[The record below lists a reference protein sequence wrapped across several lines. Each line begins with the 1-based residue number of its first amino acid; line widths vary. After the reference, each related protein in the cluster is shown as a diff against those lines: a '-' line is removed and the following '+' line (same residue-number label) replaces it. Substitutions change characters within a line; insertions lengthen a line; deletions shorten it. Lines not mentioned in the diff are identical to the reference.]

1 MKKITASLFGIIAS
15 LSLFAQTP
23 SVTTNILNTTSTTI
37 EAEFQMGENCTK
49 YAILADAL
57 GSMTVWTQMMGVSLE
72 ELVIQWGIMY
82 EQNATYTW
90 DELNPNT
97 PYEVFVVAMNET
109 DTADVVI
116 TNCSTASQGGEG
128 ESLISIELSELT
140 KTSVRMITVPNDQ
153 TAYYYN
159 GLVTKELY
167 DEVGEDSVMSILK
180 STPYQLCETDD
191 WVWQDLMPYT
201 EYYALAQG
209 ANVNDEWGVVSKVA
223 FRTLGD
229 VSITQLEKEQTLL
242 LYPNPAKDFVVLQ
255 NSVAGDEVELSDIQG
270 RVLQKFVTNT
280 SKTRLNVSDCKPG
293 FYFVRIKNAESA
305 EETIGKLIIND

>member
-1 MKKITASLFGIIAS
+1 MKKITAFIFGIVAS

-72 ELVIQWGIMY
+72 ELVIQWGITY

-180 STPYQLCETDD
+180 STPYQLYETDD

-229 VSITQLEKEQTLL
+229 LSITQFEKEQTLL
-242 LYPNPAKDFVVLQ
+242 LYPNPAKEQVLLQ
-255 NSVAGDEVELSDIQG
+255 GLTAGSLIEISDIQG
-270 RVLQKFVTNT
+270 KVVMQQEAAGME
-280 SKTRLNVSDCKPG
+280 SKLDLSALTTGVYHIKIYDSQTKKSIVRRLIV
-293 FYFVRIKNAESA
+293 
-305 EETIGKLIIND
+305 ND